1 MSVTFDLFT
10 KKTWL
15 YNITLIITITT
26 ILFIAIAGFYNL
38 QGESPFYSTLLILGV
53 IVSFF
58 FIFIVAPGVKQP
70 YIKDGELV
78 LKEDSLIIDNVKI
91 PLSEANG
98 IKLFVGYWR
107 TKKYGRIMSNRI
119 EVIDKTGNIYKRRFV
134 VSSRDENKE
143 FNDLI
148 KIWNE
153 KGVTFGFLYHNVI
166 I

>member
-15 YNITLIITITT
+15 YNITLIITIST

-38 QGESPFYSTLLILGV
+38 QGESPFYSALLILGV
-53 IVSFF
+53 IISFF

-91 PLSEANG
+91 PLSEANE

>member
-15 YNITLIITITT
+15 YNITLIITIST

-38 QGESPFYSTLLILGV
+38 QGESPFYSALLILGV
-53 IVSFF
+53 IISFF

-91 PLSEANG
+91 PLSEANE
-98 IKLFVGYWR
+98 IKLFV
-107 TKKYGRIMSNRI
+107 MSNRI